1 MRLWERRVRIGR
13 ETKIEVEI
21 ESNTNNHIG
30 LNRRCRSGGRS
41 GVRNLHAVLP
51 ISADGS
57 SRGKLSGKLWRI
69 HNDSVDSYA
78 SYSNRRVTLCN
89 SLQLFIW
96 NSRNISDK
104 RSYHQDSNRGTCNRC
119 RRYAYNP

>member
-1 MRLWERRVRIGR
+1 MCLWERRVRIGR

-30 LNRRCRSGGRS
+30 VNRRCRSRGRRCF
-41 GVRNLHAVLP
+41 RNLHAVLP
-51 ISADGS
+51 ISAAWS
-57 SRGKLSGKLWRI
+57 SRRKLSGKLWCI
-69 HNDSVDSYA
+69 YYDSVDRYA
-78 SYSNRRVTLCN
+78 SYSNSRVSLCL

-104 RSYHQDSNRGTCNRC
+104 RSYHQDSDRGAGNRC
-119 RRYAYNP
+119 RWYA